1 MSKIL
6 GLDLSS
12 TNIGWA
18 IINEKT
24 EIIDFG
30 LIPLAKF
37 KKKKFPLE
45 YLKIAYQD
53 MSFIIKKHNPNLVMI
68 EATFCRNVLT
78 LKSLAQMRGVASI
91 ACINNG
97 VLNIKEISPSSC
109 RKKVFGN
116 GALKKE
122 EVYKKLKEK
131 YKEDIFNSGYDISDA
146 IVIALSGIEKGPI

>member
-12 TNIGWA
+12 ANIGWA
-18 IINEKT
+18 IVNEKT

-30 LIPLAKF
+30 LIPLKKY

-45 YLKIAYQD
+45 YLKIAYENI
-53 MSFIIKKHNPNLVMI
+53 SNVIEKYNPDLIMI

-78 LKSLAQMRGVASI
+78 LKSLAQMRGVATI

-97 VLNIKEISPSSC
+97 ALNIKEISPSSC

-131 YKEDIFNSGYDISDA
+131 YQEDIFNDGYDISDA
-146 IVIALSGIEKGPI
+146 IVIALSGI